1 MTDREPP
8 MSLKITVTQ
17 KMPGYHELALD
28 GRLDTE
34 THAQLQAALDKLP
47 VAAARGV
54 RLDLAKLSYI
64 SSMGLRVVMKL
75 MKDLKTHNGVFQA
88 VRVQPQIQKVFD
100 IAAAL
105 PPETVFKS
113 VEEADAYLDLMQK
126 RVLRGDSE

>member
-1 MTDREPP
+1 
-8 MSLKITVTQ
+8 MSLKIAVTQ
-17 KMPGYHELALD
+17 KMPGYHELALE

-34 THAQLQAALDKLP
+34 THGQLQAALDKLP
-47 VAAARGV
+47 LAAARGV

-75 MKDLKTHNGVFQA
+75 MKDLKSHHAIFQT
-88 VRVQPQIQKVFD
+88 VHVQPQIKKVFD

>member
-1 MTDREPP
+1 
-8 MSLKITVTQ
+8 MSLKITSTQ
-17 KMPGYHELALD
+17 KIPGYHVLALE

-47 VAAARGV
+47 VASVRGV

-75 MKDLKTHNGVFQA
+75 MKDLKAHNAIFQT
-88 VRVQPQIQKVFD
+88 VHVQPQIKKVFD

-126 RVLRGDSE
+126 KVLRGDSE